1 VEYALDP
8 ANAATGLTMLHSL
21 ERVNA
26 KDRLTVEFVLKNID
40 ASFLSLVAGIR
51 AFPVVP
57 SQSIAGGKIDL
68 SGFPPGTG
76 PFAFKDYKPAR
87 EIALVRHKNY
97 WRKGLPYLD
106 EVVLKPVLEDQV
118 RFTALRAGDLDM
130 IERTPYQF
138 VAKMLKGEFRELK
151 TTVAKYAGY
160 RRLLFNVVDPPF
172 NDVRL
177 RRAVRYALDKGKYIQ
192 GAFWG
197 LGEPA
202 DQLFPSVSP
211 WHTKLPVLKPDP
223 ARVKSLLKE
232 AGITTELEVE
242 IIGQK
247 SEEEELQVLQHQLAS
262 AGLKAKVTI
271 LERGARVKRESSG
284 DFMIVLSG
292 SDIPD
297 DPAEEFQSEF
307 GCAEEE
313 VKAKKR
319 SENSAGFCNKEI
331 DRLLDA
337 GIKTRDHK
345 KRVELYNKVIQ
356 TFHDE
361 VPDIP
366 LAYVPRYFAY
376 QQKVLG
382 FDTDADGRFNM
393 PNGGLSRVWL
403 GR

>member
-1 VEYALDP
+1 
-8 ANAATGLTMLHSL
+8 
-21 ERVNA
+21 
-26 KDRLTVEFVLKNID
+26 
-40 ASFLSLVAGIR
+40 
-51 AFPVVP
+51 
-57 SQSIAGGKIDL
+57 
-68 SGFPPGTG
+68 
-76 PFAFKDYKPAR
+76 
-87 EIALVRHKNY
+87 
-97 WRKGLPYLD
+97 
-106 EVVLKPVLEDQV
+106 
-118 RFTALRAGDLDM
+118 
-130 IERTPYQF
+130 
-138 VAKMLKGEFRELK
+138 
-151 TTVAKYAGY
+151 
-160 RRLLFNVVDPPF
+160 LFNVVDPPF